1 MVFDR
6 EPQPPGGWAFQAD
19 QGGLITRPDLRVHV
33 AVDRVGLGAAGVG
46 HRQTVQVAIQPKTLT
61 LPTPPSQLPFEERPA
76 EFFQNL
82 DNLVGLVPIQGLQ
95 GSADARV
102 IGLTFL
108 APGFGHGLV
117 FVQGMGLPG

>member
-6 EPQPPGGWAFQAD
+6 EPQPPGGGAFQAD
-19 QGGLITRPDLRVHV
+19 QSGLIAQPNLGVHV
-33 AVDRVGLGAAGVG
+33 AVGRLGIGAAGVG
-46 HRQTVQVAIQPKTLT
+46 HRQTGQVAIQLKTLA
-61 LPTPPSQLPFEERPA
+61 LPTPPGQLPFEERPA